1 MTSAQISKIIENDLL
16 KPDSAEKNHCTKP
29 IRKSWWTYRI
39 QLFLVYNIVGQS
51 LLQTGPDISKW
62 GNVMQSG
69 QLLQSETSLIT
80 KQGSFA
86 LLRSGPR

>member
-1 MTSAQISKIIENDLL
+1 M
-16 KPDSAEKNHCTKP
+16 
-29 IRKSWWTYRI
+29 
-39 QLFLVYNIVGQS
+39 GQS
-51 LLQTGPDISKW
+51 LLPTGPDISKW

>member
-1 MTSAQISKIIENDLL
+1 M
-16 KPDSAEKNHCTKP
+16 
-29 IRKSWWTYRI
+29 
-39 QLFLVYNIVGQS
+39 GQS
-51 LLQTGPDISKW
+51 LSQTGPDISKW